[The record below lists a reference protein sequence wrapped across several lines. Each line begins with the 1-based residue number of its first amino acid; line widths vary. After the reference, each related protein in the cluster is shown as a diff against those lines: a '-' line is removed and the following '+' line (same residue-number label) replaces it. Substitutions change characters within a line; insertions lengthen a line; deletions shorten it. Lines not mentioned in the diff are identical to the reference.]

1 MRPAYP
7 LLVCS
12 ALLFSGALVNIA
24 IGHQAF
30 LDGCVCIVNAI
41 LRSMIALGAALICGA
56 IAAILPERSVVVG
69 RALTVIQSILLL
81 VGTFFLIQHAF
92 FLLEAA

>member
-1 MRPAYP
+1 
-7 LLVCS
+7 
-12 ALLFSGALVNIA
+12 
-24 IGHQAF
+24 
-30 LDGCVCIVNAI
+30 
-41 LRSMIALGAALICGA
+41 MIALGAALICGA